1 MLGLNRSS
9 TSVRKAS
16 SKMKVMGGVSSVMVR
31 ELDNES
37 DGGGRKGKSSE
48 KRTKTKSGK
57 QKNGKPG
64 TGTGTKKSGE

>member
-1 MLGLNRSS
+1 
-9 TSVRKAS
+9 
-16 SKMKVMGGVSSVMVR
+16 MKVMGGVSSVMVR

-64 TGTGTKKSGE
+64 TGTKKSGE